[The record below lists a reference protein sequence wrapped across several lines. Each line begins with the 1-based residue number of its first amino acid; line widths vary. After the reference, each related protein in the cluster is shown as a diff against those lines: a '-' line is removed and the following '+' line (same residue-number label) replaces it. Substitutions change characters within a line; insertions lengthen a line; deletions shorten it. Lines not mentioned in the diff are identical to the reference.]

1 MGISSFSFLS
11 ALLWCCGFTLFGWF
25 MRRRRFLKQ
34 TGPQVLLSFHL
45 LGAVRLVLPVE
56 FSITTVVSVNIAPYP
71 LVMDNREVA
80 VVLPVLLAVWICGS
94 TIALTRFFLRY
105 AKLHRRLSSYRSTA
119 KGTHL
124 LNQVAGKKVEA
135 RVVLSPISTVPYVFG
150 LKNPIIVLPQSVY
163 PIAELRDVI
172 LHEYYHIRCGH
183 LWIKYALSLL
193 ICIYWWF
200 PVLYLLRHETDA
212 LLELLCDDLV
222 LKNKSSLQA
231 LHYGELLLQSPPSSP
246 RLNDSLQTKFTSDR
260 TTVHRL
266 ERILDFAYGH
276 NQVKKHLETV
286 IMLLMI
292 LAMLF
297 SYAFLL
303 QSRFDPLESNYTA
316 YAFDQEESYL
326 ILTPTGTYILV
337 MKEQRTE
344 LTQEQGEK
352 LIADG
357 FRVIDKGG

>member
-183 LWIKYALSLL
+183 LWISLDRPCKYCWFNLVTLSLVENKKSRSRKDFFDSGF
-193 ICIYWWF
+193 C
-200 PVLYLLRHETDA
+200 
-212 LLELLCDDLV
+212 LV
-222 LKNKSSLQA
+222 LIRLFTVFTWVRI
-231 LHYGELLLQSPPSSP
+231 PSDVFYIIQKRHAVTGLFWHSEREKTP
-246 RLNDSLQTKFTSDR
+246 EFRSFFGLVSFCTS
-260 TTVHRL
+260 
-266 ERILDFAYGH
+266 
-276 NQVKKHLETV
+276 KH
-286 IMLLMI
+286 
-292 LAMLF
+292 
-297 SYAFLL
+297 
-303 QSRFDPLESNYTA
+303 
-316 YAFDQEESYL
+316 
-326 ILTPTGTYILV
+326 
-337 MKEQRTE
+337 
-344 LTQEQGEK
+344 
-352 LIADG
+352 
-357 FRVIDKGG
+357 GGR